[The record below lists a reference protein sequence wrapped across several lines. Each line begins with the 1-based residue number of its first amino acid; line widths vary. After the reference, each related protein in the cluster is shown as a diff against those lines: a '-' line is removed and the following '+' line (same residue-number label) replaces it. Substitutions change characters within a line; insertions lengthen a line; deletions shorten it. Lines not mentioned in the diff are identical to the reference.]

1 MLILQDLLIDFVL
14 QFLCSTSRSATWVF
28 VETVFMAVLHSP
40 QHTDDDKAFSF
51 CHVNDVT
58 SYIDFHL
65 LCLFMLGGGS
75 WEIMKVRDEH
85 VLNRVKSRVLKLIK
99 CL

>member
-1 MLILQDLLIDFVL
+1 
-14 QFLCSTSRSATWVF
+14 
-28 VETVFMAVLHSP
+28 MAVLHSP